1 MRITL
6 VLSQLF
12 ISSSYRRGS
21 LEKFLSDETGVEEDA
36 VLAYLPDGR
45 RLRSENVRD
54 LAGSEDQVC
63 GSCLGQ
69 IDRSLNYAV
78 DYLRVQQGVLG
89 LGHRFRVTQIASGS
103 PFATPS

>member
-1 MRITL
+1 MER
-6 VLSQLF
+6 
-12 ISSSYRRGS
+12 
-21 LEKFLSDETGVEEDA
+21 FLSDETGVEEDA

-63 GSCLGQ
+63 GSCSGQ

-78 DYLRVQQGVLG
+78 DYLCVQQSVLG
-89 LGHRFRVTQIASGS
+89 LGRRLRVTQTTSGG
-103 PFATPS
+103 PFATSS